1 MAIYLMDK
9 TYRINTTGGAASAR
23 VVVAG
28 AATGQC
34 ALPAAANAGKILG
47 VTVTSQPEIG
57 RGISV
62 RKAGIAE
69 VVAAASIAPGSP
81 VNIADAT
88 GRIKA
93 VNESAGTKVQ
103 CLGFAETGAT
113 TAGDIVEVFIS
124 IHERTA

>member
-9 TYRINTTGGAASAR
+9 TYRSITSGGIPSAR

-28 AATGQC
+28 TVTGQC
-34 ALPAAANAGKILG
+34 QLPSAANATKILG
-47 VTVTSQPEIG
+47 VTVTSQAELG

-62 RKAGIAE
+62 RKAGIAS
-69 VVAAASIAPGSP
+69 VVAAAPVAAGVP

-88 GRIKA
+88 GRVKGITEA
-93 VNESAGTKVQ
+93 AGTRVQ
-103 CLGFAETGAT
+103 CVGFAESAAVQ
-113 TAGDIVEVFIS
+113 AGDLIDVFIS